1 MPPEDF
7 FKYSGTNSDH
17 FTWKEA
23 PSDSLSQNAEKIEGE
38 AREKLLKSLKQLSTT
53 TERNKLK
60 ENSIPRQSTPVPKNE
75 SNGKIKKKK
84 RVKTT
89 LVKELFIHYHTC
101 SILTTRQRQMM
112 NRM

>member
-60 ENSIPRQSTPVPKNE
+60 HKENSIPRQSTPVIKVPKNE

-89 LVKELFIHYHTC
+89 LVKELFIIHG
-101 SILTTRQRQMM
+101 SINLR
-112 NRM
+112 